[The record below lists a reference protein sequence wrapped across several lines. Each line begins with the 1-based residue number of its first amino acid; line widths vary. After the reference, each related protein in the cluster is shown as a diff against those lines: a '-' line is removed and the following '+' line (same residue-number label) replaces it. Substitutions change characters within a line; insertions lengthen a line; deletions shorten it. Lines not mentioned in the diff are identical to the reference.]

1 MKVRLYRLAPMT
13 ILAGMRVRAAALLLG
28 LVIAGMATRP
38 AGASQEKAHPEEADR
53 RPAPELASDLRWRN
67 SLIIG
72 GGGLA
77 VFLYGQNKWWREGF
91 TGNFRSADEGWFG
104 NGTYAGG
111 TDKLGHAWGTYLGT
125 RAVARVL
132 ELAGNDPA
140 GALRLATWSALGAY
154 TAIEVLDG
162 YSKQYRF
169 SKEDAIANAA
179 GAALAVLLEKNPA
192 LDRVLDFRLHYRRSP
207 NAAFDPLSD
216 YTGQTYLLVL
226 KAGGM
231 PRLSSHPV
239 LRYVE
244 FAAGYA
250 ARNFDED
257 PTLRETRSRNL
268 YFGISLNLS
277 ALLDDTAFRD
287 TPRSS
292 WTRRLTSGALEV
304 VQVPGTGVYAKHRF

>member
-1 MKVRLYRLAPMT
+1 MTVPAGTRVRLW
-13 ILAGMRVRAAALLLG
+13 ALL
-28 LVIAGMATRP
+28 VAMSVAAMPVRP
-38 AGASQEKAHPEEADR
+38 ATASEEDEG

-67 SLIIG
+67 TLIIG

-77 VFLYGQNKWWREGF
+77 VFLYGQNKWWGEGF
-91 TGNFRSADEGWFG
+91 TGNFRTTNEGWFG

-111 TDKLGHAWGTYLGT
+111 ADKLGHAWGTYLAT
-125 RAVARVL
+125 RAVARTL
-132 ELAGNDPA
+132 EFAGNEPA
-140 GALRLATWSALGAY
+140 DALRLATWSALGAY
-154 TAIEVLDG
+154 TAIEVFDG

-179 GAALAVLLEKNPA
+179 GAGLAVLLEKRPA
-192 LDRVLDFRLHYRRSP
+192 LDRLLDFRLHYRRSP

-216 YTGQTYLLVL
+216 YSGQTYLLVL
-226 KAGGM
+226 KAEGI
-231 PRLSSHPV
+231 PQLRSHPV

-250 ARNFDED
+250 ARNFDEE
-257 PTLRETRSRNL
+257 PERRETRSRNL

-292 WTRRLTSGALEV
+292 WTRRLTNGALEV
-304 VQVPGTGVYAKHRF
+304 VQVPGTGVYARHRF

>member
-1 MKVRLYRLAPMT
+1 MTVPAGTRVRLW
-13 ILAGMRVRAAALLLG
+13 ALL
-28 LVIAGMATRP
+28 VAMSVAAMPVRP
-38 AGASQEKAHPEEADR
+38 ATASEEEEGR

-67 SLIIG
+67 TLIIG

-77 VFLYGQNKWWREGF
+77 VFLYGQNKWWGEGF
-91 TGNFRSADEGWFG
+91 TGNFRTTNEGWFG

-111 TDKLGHAWGTYLGT
+111 ADKLGHAWGTYLAT
-125 RAVARVL
+125 RAVARTL
-132 ELAGNDPA
+132 EFAGNEPA
-140 GALRLATWSALGAY
+140 DALRLATWSALGAY

-179 GAALAVLLEKNPA
+179 GAGLAVLLEKRPA
-192 LDRVLDFRLHYRRSP
+192 LDRLLDFRLHYRRSP

-216 YTGQTYLLVL
+216 YSGQTYLLVL
-226 KAGGM
+226 KAEGI
-231 PRLSSHPV
+231 PQLRSHPV

-250 ARNFDED
+250 ARNFDEE
-257 PTLRETRSRNL
+257 PERRETRSRNL

-292 WTRRLTSGALEV
+292 WTRRLTNGALEV
-304 VQVPGTGVYAKHRF
+304 VQVPGTGVYARHRF